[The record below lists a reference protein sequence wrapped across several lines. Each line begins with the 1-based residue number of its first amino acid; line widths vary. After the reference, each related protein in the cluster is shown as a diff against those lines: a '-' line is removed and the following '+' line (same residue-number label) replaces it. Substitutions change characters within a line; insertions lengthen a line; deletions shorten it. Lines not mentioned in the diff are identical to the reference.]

1 MGATVDMKI
10 SWADYEW
17 MLEVLLMGMWKKYK
31 GEIKK
36 VWDRHVHD
44 KQASSKDYNS
54 HYIYCIM
61 NIISVVNCCNFLGG
75 YNPQLQKKT
84 TKLVM

>member
-1 MGATVDMKI
+1 MKI